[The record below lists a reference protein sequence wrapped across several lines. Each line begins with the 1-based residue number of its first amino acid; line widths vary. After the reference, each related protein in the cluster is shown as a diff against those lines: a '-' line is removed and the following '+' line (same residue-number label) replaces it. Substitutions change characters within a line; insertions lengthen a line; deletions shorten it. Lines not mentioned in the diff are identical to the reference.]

1 VIFSNSAF
9 YYGIEVTA
17 ETNRISFSEGA
28 GPELIG
34 VLRSGKYT
42 LTTFLNDVLR
52 AMNDA
57 GALTYSGSINRATRV
72 YTITGSG
79 TFTLKVASSSVT
91 TTAFATMGFTG
102 YDRTGASSYTGTGAV
117 GFSYQPQFRLQS
129 FVSFDDNQKA
139 VESTLN
145 ESASGAVELVRF
157 GVVKLME
164 CNITF
169 ITDIDQGVGGAIE
182 TNLSGVSAARNFMQS
197 IVKKGPI
204 EFIPDRLLP
213 NAFRYCVLESTPENQ
228 KGVDFKLKEQF
239 TRGLAGYYETG
250 LLTFREVIP

>member
-1 VIFSNSAF
+1 MIFSKSAF

-17 ETNRISFSEGA
+17 ETSRISFSEGA

-42 LTTFLNDVLR
+42 LTTYLNEVLR
-52 AMNDA
+52 ALNQS
-57 GALTYSGSINRATRV
+57 GALTYTGSIDRTKRL
-72 YTITGSG
+72 YTIIGSG

-91 TTAFATMGFTG
+91 ATAFSTMGFTG
-102 YDRTGASSYTGTGAV
+102 SDRTGGTSYQGTGAV
-117 GFSYQPQFRLQS
+117 GFSYLPQFRLQS
-129 FVSFDDNQKA
+129 FVNFDDNQKA

-157 GVVKLME
+157 GVIKLME
-164 CNITF
+164 CNLTF
-169 ITDIDQGVGGAIE
+169 ITDIDQGFGGPIE
-182 TNLSGVSAARNFMQS
+182 TNLSGVSAARSFMQS

-204 EFIPDRLLP
+204 EFIPDRLSP
-213 NAFRYCVLESTPENQ
+213 NTFRYCVLEATPESS

-239 TRGLAGYYETG
+239 TSGKIGYYETG